1 MRTRRFGF
9 WTEYRTRS
17 LGPARN
23 QRLAVE
29 ISRIAISQCL
39 GDTRGEVAG
48 VSVGLAGPA
57 AAGPAGL
64 GMGNA
69 NGGDGDGDAAGDPP
83 GDGDC
88 AGDDVGIAPGDGE
101 GLGVGVGV
109 GGGGMIF
116 SQRCSGTLAPPI
128 SFTNASQRA

>member
-1 MRTRRFGF
+1 VPDALTSPRKERR
-9 WTEYRTRS
+9 
-17 LGPARN
+17 
-23 QRLAVE
+23 RLAVE
-29 ISRIAISQCL
+29 ISRSAISQCL

-69 NGGDGDGDAAGDPP
+69 NVGD

-101 GLGVGVGV
+101 GLDVGLGVGR
-109 GGGGMIF
+109 GGMTF
-116 SQRCSGTLAPPI
+116 SQ
-128 SFTNASQRA
+128 